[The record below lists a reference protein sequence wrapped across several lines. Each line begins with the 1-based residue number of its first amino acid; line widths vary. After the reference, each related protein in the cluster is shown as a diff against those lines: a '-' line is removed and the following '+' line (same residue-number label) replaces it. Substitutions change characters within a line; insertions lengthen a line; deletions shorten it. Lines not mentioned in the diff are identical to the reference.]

1 MAKESA
7 VVELS
12 DEACIDFLSGQ
23 TFGRLAV
30 VVNGLPEIFPIN
42 FALHVGND
50 AVVAYIRTSPGTKL
64 LAAAIG
70 LPVALEVD
78 EVEES
83 SAKSAIIY
91 GSGRA
96 VSQRYELDRVESLGL
111 TAWIADWKPDVIA
124 IDVERISGRH
134 FALGPGPDTII
145 TESPD

>member
-1 MAKESA
+1 MVKESA

-12 DEACIDFLSGQ
+12 REESIDFLSDQ

-42 FALHVGND
+42 FALHAAGD
-50 AVVAYIRTSPGTKL
+50 EVVAYIRTSPGTKL
-64 LAAAIG
+64 LAATIG
-70 LPVALEVD
+70 LPVALEID

-91 GSGRA
+91 GNGRA

-111 TAWIADWKPDVIA
+111 TAWIADWKPEVIA
-124 IDVERISGRH
+124 IDVDRISGRR
-134 FALGPGPDTII
+134 FDLGPGPDSII

>member
-50 AVVAYIRTSPGTKL
+50 AMVAYIRTSPGTKL

-70 LPVALEVD
+70 LPVALEVA

-83 SAKSAIIY
+83 SATSARSY

-96 VSQRYELDRVESLGL
+96 GRQRYDVDRAEALGL
-111 TAWIADWKPDVIA
+111 TAWRRGWKPEV
-124 IDVERISGRH
+124 VTTHGER
-134 FALGPGPDTII
+134 
-145 TESPD
+145 